1 MDEAFFFDPM
11 AFGVRVRQLR
21 QERALSLLALAND
34 AGISQCALWKIETG
48 TTQNPSL
55 LLILRLADALGR
67 TPPQLL
73 EWDIAP

>member
-21 QERALSLLALAND
+21 QERALSLLALASD
-34 AGISQCALWKIETG
+34 AGFSQCALWKIETG

-73 EWDIAP
+73 EWEIAP